1 MLWLPLKESFICCE
15 KRMRRDRTREKQ
27 NKKKDGGARD
37 VRNA

>member
-27 NKKKDGGARD
+27 NKKKDGRARD
-37 VRNA
+37 VSNT